1 MTSQTGSETYGY
13 DADGAFE
20 NGSYHVEPAD
30 LREFGFDYV
39 FPSGV
44 DNPQRI
50 NVAFYVVGDIDCT
63 GRSKGGIDEIWD
75 ALRINEPGAPKIGS
89 NNLEICIDNGMNTNI
104 FSNPI
109 DVVYIP
115 MSRMLW
121 KDLL

>member
-1 MTSQTGSETYGY
+1 MMPTALLRTGPIMSSRLISVNLDSIMCFHPGLITP
-13 DADGAFE
+13 
-20 NGSYHVEPAD
+20 NVSM
-30 LREFGFDYV
+30 L
-39 FPSGV
+39 PS
-44 DNPQRI
+44 
-50 NVAFYVVGDIDCT
+50 YVVGDIDST
-63 GRSKGGIDEIWD
+63 GRSKGGTDEIWD